1 MEKINLESKHSETLF
16 LTLLEILKAE
26 NKSLKLLSANL
37 KKQYDVLLKQQLAN
51 FFDVLEEQ
59 RALVWEMQQKEKMR
73 QEELQKYLPEM
84 ENISLNE
91 VIKIAPENYKA
102 ELEVEKNKFDLHVND
117 IENMKSCNQI
127 LIQKS
132 LEMIQQ
138 HMSHFRGFEQK
149 GYDATGKINKND
161 INIISKQV

>member
-1 MEKINLESKHSETLF
+1 MESKQSETLF
-16 LTLLEILKAE
+16 STLLEIVKAE
-26 NKSLKLLSANL
+26 NKSLKLLLENL
-37 KKQYDVLLKQQLAN
+37 KKQYDVLLNQQLTN
-51 FFDVLEEQ
+51 FFNVLEEQ

-73 QEELQKYLPEM
+73 QEELQKYLPDL
-84 ENISLNE
+84 ENISLTE
-91 VIKIAPENYKA
+91 IIKITPDNYKT
-102 ELEVEKNKFDLHVND
+102 ELEVEKNKFDLQVND

-161 INIISKQV
+161 INLISKQV